1 MNKDDI
7 RKGLRNIRT
16 RSATINAVEQEGAS
30 MSETIMP
37 LLNDRNEGVRWSAIK
52 ILSEI
57 GDSRA
62 IAPLISLLEQN
73 KNVTNATMTLRAITG
88 RDFGDDPDEWR
99 DWAAKDDSIRNSGG
113 LALSDA
119 DLISTAVEGLP
130 VMVSGSGEAY
140 TITVTL
146 PDERSQKIW
155 IDLSA
160 KTPDGKPIVQLST
173 PCGDADKAQYENVL
187 KLNMSIAFGCL
198 ALAEMEG
205 KLVFAM
211 TDSYIRKT
219 AHPQDIAES
228 IMSLAKNGDSMEQS
242 LSKADNF

>member
-16 RSATINAVEQEGAS
+16 RSAIITAVEQEGPC
-30 MSETIMP
+30 MNETIIT

-57 GDSRA
+57 GDAQA

-73 KNVTNATMTLRAITG
+73 KNATTAAMTLRAITG
-88 RDFGDDPDEWR
+88 KDFGDDPNEWR

-113 LALSDA
+113 LDLSDE
-119 DLISTAVEGLP
+119 DLISAAVEGLP

-146 PDERSQKIW
+146 PDQRNQQVW
-155 IDLSA
+155 INLSA
-160 KTPDGKPIVQLST
+160 KTPEGKPIVQLST
-173 PCGDADKAQYENVL
+173 PCGDADKTQYENVL
-187 KLNMSIAFGCL
+187 KMNMSIPFGCL
-198 ALAEMEG
+198 ALAEMDG

-228 IMSLAKNGDSMEQS
+228 IMSLAKNGDSMEKS
-242 LSKADNF
+242 LSQADRY